1 MPAKKEDEFE
11 QDDAEDIEEEKT
23 KSPLSIGMST
33 IITGIIFIIIAEA
46 FFYLLST
53 KAEAVFGVT
62 EIIFGLIVAV
72 TITLFLLWIK
82 FIMRSNRYLGTII
95 GIAGTGAMVY
105 ALSTQFKG
113 AYTNTFIIISAIVS
127 LGYIFMHFWKSQSPS
142 RVTAR

>member
-53 KAEAVFGVT
+53 KAEAVF
-62 EIIFGLIVAV
+62 
-72 TITLFLLWIK
+72 
-82 FIMRSNRYLGTII
+82 TII